1 MLALILFFMLTTGH
15 YTLDDD
21 RACKSLDWEFSIL
34 WIRGFRHPIPR
45 LHFPSLISVYHTVL
59 CTTRYLLLHRSSD
72 ITSALHLQGACTR
85 GGVGVALYTI
95 TRESMTS
102 PGTEDR
108 KSILRE
114 KDTRLGGPS
123 SRGPI
128 YRCSR
133 ARRTGERRPKL
144 TDRVA
149 ASGELMGRPR
159 SVVRERD

>member
-1 MLALILFFMLTTGH
+1 MCMQVSIE
-15 YTLDDD
+15 
-21 RACKSLDWEFSIL
+21 SSPFSEYAAFVTRYHGCISRPL
-34 WIRGFRHPIPR
+34 
-45 LHFPSLISVYHTVL
+45 FPSTIPYFAPP
-59 CTTRYLLLHRSSD
+59 TRYLVLHRSSD

-102 PGTEDR
+102 PGMEDR

-123 SRGPI
+123 SRGSTDISMLP
-128 YRCSR
+128 R
-133 ARRTGERRPKL
+133 AHCVGERRPKL
-144 TDRVA
+144 ADRVA
-149 ASGELMGRPR
+149 ASRELMGRPR